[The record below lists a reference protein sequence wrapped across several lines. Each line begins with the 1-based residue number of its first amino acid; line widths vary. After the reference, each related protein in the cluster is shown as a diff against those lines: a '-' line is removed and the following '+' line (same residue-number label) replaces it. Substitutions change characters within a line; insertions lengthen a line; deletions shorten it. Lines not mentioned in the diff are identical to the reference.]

1 LKIEGRG
8 VQSIEVG
15 GRILSAMVELGRP
28 AMLRD
33 IAALANLASAQAH
46 AYLVSYRQ
54 MGMVE
59 QDALSGRY
67 LLGPFALQLG
77 LARMRCSDPLRM
89 ASNAA
94 DQLAERT
101 GLMVTVSV
109 WGTHGPTIIQV
120 QESARPIHVNLRY
133 TLTGT
138 ATGRL
143 FTAFYS
149 NELVRPLLNEEL
161 RASRKDGRAM
171 PTKEQETL
179 IESDVQEI
187 RLRGYAT
194 TVGRPVP
201 GINAASVPVY
211 DHTGKMQFAL
221 TVVGPDFIFDVQP
234 DSVELPAIIEF
245 VEALSAQLGYR
256 KQRIETQDA
265 EDLSSK
271 PVPAARARKG
281 ISQPA

>member
-1 LKIEGRG
+1 
-8 VQSIEVG
+8 
-15 GRILSAMVELGRP
+15 MVELGRP

-33 IAALANLASAQAH
+33 IASLANIAPAQAH

-59 QDALSGRY
+59 QDAASGRY

-94 DQLAERT
+94 AQLAEQT

-120 QESARPIHVNLRY
+120 QDSAHPIHVNLRVGSVY

-143 FTAFYS
+143 FTALFS
-149 NELVRPLLNEEL
+149 SELVRPLLNEEL
-161 RASRKDGRAM
+161 RASRRDGRAM
-171 PTKEQETL
+171 PTKAQEAL
-179 IESDVQEI
+179 IASDAAEI
-187 RLRGYAT
+187 RRLGYAA
-194 TVGRPVP
+194 TVGAPVP
-201 GINAASVPVY
+201 GINAVSFPVY

-221 TVVGPDFIFDVQP
+221 TVVGPDYTFDVAP
-234 DSVELPAIIEF
+234 DSAKLPSIVEF
-245 VEALSAQLGYR
+245 VGALSAQLGYR
-256 KQRIETQDA
+256 KPQVDSSSDDGDASRPQRT
-265 EDLSSK
+265 
-271 PVPAARARKG
+271 ARAKKRAP
-281 ISQPA
+281 QPA